1 MVNDYY
7 YVCIPLSFET
17 GTMARLIFLFTVF
30 ILMGIPSKGNMK
42 DSLVHDRLN
51 LSVNFPDLYIRHIKS
66 NITIK
71 ANDSITRKIVR
82 ERPLPVVVNGKNDT
96 LFFKKGMSTLEYTPV
111 KKEKITIN
119 FPGKKVT
126 KQVNPVPL
134 WLSILPPLFAI
145 LIALVFKE
153 VFSALFLGILLGT
166 FIMYIYQ
173 GFNMFLSFFKGLF
186 AIIDTYVLQ
195 SLTDPG
201 HVSIIVFSL
210 LIGGMVNVI
219 TRNGGM
225 KGIVNILSRYANT
238 PRSGQFVTWLLGI
251 AIFFDDY
258 ANTLVVG
265 NTMRPVTDKLKI
277 SREKLAYLVDSTAAP
292 IAAIAFV
299 TTWIGAEL
307 SYIQNGINT
316 LQIDESPYNV
326 FINSLSYS
334 FYPLFTLSFILILIF
349 TRKDFGPMLQE
360 EKRTRLEII
369 SGKKE
374 TAESSFSYNID
385 DLKMVAGATP
395 RWYNAGIPVFIV
407 IFGTFSG
414 LLYTGWDPAV
424 WNNNELA
431 FTTKLSEIIGNSDSY
446 LALLWSSLLGLLG
459 AVGLT
464 LSQRIMHLKDTVE
477 SIIQGFKTMLTAI
490 IILVLAWSLALI
502 TEHMHTADFISRS
515 LIEFNISPYFV
526 PTLTFILGALV
537 AFSTGSSWGTMAILY
552 PLILPASWMIAEKFN
567 LDYESSLSI
576 FHNVVASVLAGSVL
590 GDHCSPISDTTILSS
605 LASSCNH
612 IDHVRTQL
620 PYALTVGSVAIV
632 AGVLPAAFGVPSY
645 ILFPAGILLMI
656 LIVKLVGRRI

>member
-1 MVNDYY
+1 MIII
-7 YVCIPLSFET
+7 YVCIPLSYET
-17 GTMARLIFLFTVF
+17 GIMARLIFLFTLVS
-30 ILMGIPSKGNMK
+30 LLGSPTKGNMK
-42 DSLVHDRLN
+42 DSHVQGQVD
-51 LSVNFPDLYIRHIKS
+51 LSVKFPDLYIKHIKS
-66 NITIK
+66 TITFSID
-71 ANDSITRKIVR
+71 DSLARKR
-82 ERPLPVVVNGKNDT
+82 FMNQKLPVVINGEKDT
-96 LFFKKGMSTLEYTPV
+96 LNFSEGTATIEYVPL
-111 KKEKITIN
+111 KKEKLTI
-119 FPGKKVT
+119 FIQGKEFAGK
-126 KQVNPVPL
+126 VNPVPL

-145 LIALVFKE
+145 LVALIFKE

-166 FIMYIYQ
+166 FIMYMYQ
-173 GFNMFLSFFKGLF
+173 GFNVFISFFKGLF

-265 NTMRPVTDKLKI
+265 NTMRPVTDRLKI

-326 FINSLSYS
+326 FINSLAYS
-334 FYPLFTLSFILILIF
+334 FYPVFTLSFILILVY
-349 TRKDFGPMLQE
+349 TRKDFGPMFRV
-360 EKRTRLEII
+360 EKKARLGTMP
-369 SGKKE
+369 GKKE

-385 DLKMVAGATP
+385 DLKMVTGATP
-395 RWYNAGIPVFIV
+395 RWYNAGIPVIIV
-407 IFGTFSG
+407 IFGTFAG

-620 PYALTVGSVAIV
+620 PYALTVGSVAILS
-632 AGVLPAAFGVPSY
+632 GVLPAAFGVPSY
-645 ILFPAGILLMI
+645 ILFPTGIVLMI
-656 LIVKLVGRRI
+656 LIVKFTGKRVT